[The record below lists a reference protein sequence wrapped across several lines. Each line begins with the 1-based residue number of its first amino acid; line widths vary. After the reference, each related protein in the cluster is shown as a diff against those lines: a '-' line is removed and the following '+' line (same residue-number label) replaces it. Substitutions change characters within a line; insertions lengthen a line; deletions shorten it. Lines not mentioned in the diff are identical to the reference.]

1 MPRPRL
7 APLLVA
13 AALLS
18 LAPARAAGPE
28 PSTPPDLTAPERQ
41 ALLGGETVARPLHF
55 SRGAD
60 GDYIGGVSYQVV
72 KASPMRVLTALADP
86 DALTRALPRTERATL
101 ISREGRSARLELVQ
115 GKAPFLATYTVKLE
129 QTASGDGI
137 RFWLD
142 PTRPHDVK
150 DVWGYFRVTPFGKN
164 KTLVT
169 LAVAL
174 DLGPGLA
181 RLLLSDRVERLI
193 LRAPGK
199 IREYVEP
206 VRLTSAR

>member
-1 MPRPRL
+1 VKSAVLGFDP
-7 APLLVA
+7 
-13 AALLS
+13 
-18 LAPARAAGPE
+18 
-28 PSTPPDLTAPERQ
+28 TERQ
-41 ALLGGETVARPLHF
+41 ALLVGETVTRPLHF
-55 SRGAD
+55 THGSD
-60 GDYIGGVSYQVV
+60 GSYIGGVAYQVV
-72 KASPMRVLTALADP
+72 NASPDRVLAALADP
-86 DALTRALPRTERATL
+86 EALTRALPRTERATL

-115 GKAPFLATYTVKLE
+115 GRAPFLATYTVNLE
-129 QTASGDGI
+129 QTANGDGI

-150 DVWGYFRVTPFGKN
+150 DVWGYFRVTPFGKK

-181 RLLLSDRVERLI
+181 RLLLSERVERLI
-193 LRAPGK
+193 LHAPGK

>member
-1 MPRPRL
+1 MLRSSVV
-7 APLLVA
+7 PLLVA
-13 AALLS
+13 TLLTAS
-18 LAPARAAGPE
+18 VPARAERPGRPRVVAFN
-28 PSTPPDLTAPERQ
+28 ANERQ
-41 ALLGGETVARPLHF
+41 ALVGGATVARPMRF
-55 SRGAD
+55 RRGD
-60 GDYIGGVSYQVV
+60 GSYIGGVAYQVV
-72 KASPMRVLTALADP
+72 NASPGRVLAALADP

-115 GKAPFLATYTVKLE
+115 GNAPFLATYTVKLE

-150 DVWGYFRVTPFGKN
+150 DVWGYFRVTPFGK
-164 KTLVT
+164 KKSLVT

-174 DLGPGLA
+174 DLGPGIA
-181 RLLLSDRVERLI
+181 RWLLTDRVESTI
-193 LRAPGK
+193 LHAPGK

-206 VRLTSAR
+206 LRLTSAR